1 MIVEEFVEQILTDGG
16 FLSSFTDYA
25 GNVQPDP
32 ILQIISFNEKAT
44 YAQGKR
50 ILFIRE
56 GGGGG
61 GNRYVQRS
69 GVSIVFAGLQDKGDR
84 TVVKDFADR
93 IYTYLLETREKCGI
107 IDIDPIAGASPV
119 MYTDLG
125 RPVVEIQCTLLIDR
139 GIS

>member
-16 FLSSFTDYA
+16 FLSAFTDFN
-25 GNVQPDP
+25 GNVQPAP
-32 ILQIISFNEKAT
+32 KLQLLTFDENAT
-44 YAQGKR
+44 YVQGKR

-56 GGGGG
+56 GGSGG

-69 GVSIVFAGLQDKGDR
+69 GASIILAGLQTKTDA
-84 TVVKDFADR
+84 TIIKDYADR
-93 IYTYLLETREKCGI
+93 IFTYLLETREKCGI
-107 IDIDPIAGASPV
+107 IYIDPIAGASPV

>member
-16 FLSSFTDYA
+16 FLSAFTDFY
-25 GNVQPDP
+25 GNTQPAP
-32 ILQIISFNEKAT
+32 ELQLLTFDEDNDAVI
-44 YAQGKR
+44 GKR

-56 GGGGG
+56 GGSGG

-69 GVSIVFAGLQDKGDR
+69 GVSIVIAGLQTKADAPI
-84 TVVKDFADR
+84 VKDFADR
-93 IYTYLLETREKCGI
+93 IYTYLLETREKCAI
-107 IDIDPIAGASPV
+107 IEIDPIAGASPV
-119 MYTDLG
+119 MYTDAG

>member
-16 FLSSFTDYA
+16 FLSPFIDFNGDA
-25 GNVQPDP
+25 QPEP
-32 ILQIISFNEKAT
+32 ILQLLTFDEEST

-69 GVSIVFAGLQDKGDR
+69 GVSIVFAGLQNKSDA
-84 TVVKDFADR
+84 VIVKDYADR
-93 IYTYLLETREKCGI
+93 IYTYLLETREKCAI
-107 IDIDPIAGASPV
+107 IEIDPIAGASPV

-139 GIS
+139 GIQ

>member
-16 FLSSFTDYA
+16 FLSPFTDFNGDA
-25 GNVQPDP
+25 QPAP
-32 ILQIISFNEKAT
+32 ILQLLTFDEEST
-44 YAQGKR
+44 YTQGKR

-69 GVSIVFAGLQDKGDR
+69 GVSIVFAGLQNKSDA
-84 TVVKDFADR
+84 VIVKDYADR
-93 IYTYLLETREKCGI
+93 IYTYLLETREKCAI
-107 IDIDPIAGASPV
+107 IEIDPIAGASPV

-139 GIS
+139 GIQ